1 MSSILID
8 IRTML
13 GPSGTYEHF
22 DTDLIANINAC
33 FAILCYDLGV
43 GPETGFRIDGTEE
56 DWTDFIPDDD
66 SIVELVKTFIYMRT
80 KLVFDPPQHGALLDS
95 YKRLLDETTWR
106 LNEIVETRQLALKE
120 GT

>member
-22 DTDLIANINAC
+22 DTDLIANINAA
-33 FAILCYDLGV
+33 FAILTYDLGV
-43 GPETGFRIDGTEE
+43 GPESGFRISGVDD
-56 DWTDFIPDDD
+56 DWTDFIEADD

-80 KLVFDPPQHGALLDS
+80 RLIFDPPQHGALLES

-106 LNEIVETRQLALKE
+106 LNEIVETRQLIADE